1 MSYEATMPYRIVVMC
16 ENCGYPLRVIKEG
29 MGRGVYQLSLKKIH
43 KTYGGKCPKCGKE
56 LQKRPR
62 RIEFKTL
69 KEASEYTNIDTKGV
83 KITKLLTIR
92 IPTWMDEAIKD
103 LVKRGVFKS
112 KTEFIVKAIMKML
125 EEHKVHGVH

>member
-1 MSYEATMPYRIVVMC
+1 MPYQATMPYRITILC
-16 ENCGYPLRVIKEG
+16 GNCGYPLRVIKEG

-43 KTYGGKCPKCGKE
+43 KMYGGRCPKCGKE
-56 LQKRPR
+56 LDKKPKKV
-62 RIEFKTL
+62 EFKTL
-69 KEASEYTNIDTKGV
+69 KEASEYMNVDTKGV
-83 KITKLLTIR
+83 KITKLLTVR

-125 EEHKVHGVH
+125 EEHKVH